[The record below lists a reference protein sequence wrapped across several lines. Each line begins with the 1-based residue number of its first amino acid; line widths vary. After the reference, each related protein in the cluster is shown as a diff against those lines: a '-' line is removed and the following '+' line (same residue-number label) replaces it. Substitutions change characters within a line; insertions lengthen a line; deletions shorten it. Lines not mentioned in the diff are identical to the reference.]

1 MVKFLYKVRSKRG
14 ASAVLLTCIFIS
26 LVTAAGAVGEAASRK
41 ASVTVAE
48 CTLETAGR
56 SVLAGY
62 DRGLKERY
70 ALFGYELDEREI
82 CEEIKLM
89 SEEPLKSFPLTECR
103 ILELSVEKSGYCL
116 ADIELFGAQIEEI
129 MKYKIFTDRISE
141 FTGFLTSASDAVD
154 LLSDQERKKESL
166 EEAKEA
172 MRKAREDT
180 DTEEN
185 PKDADGNFSGVDFDT
200 ADSVHDMLKKLKED
214 AEDGKEEGETENRVL
229 RNGKI
234 TEALPSVLEGCS
246 ENSVFSGVLSSLS
259 KFTEF
264 TDLGNLKSEI
274 YINEYILEYFSKNT
288 DEPGTDRF
296 FSNEVEYILYGSDSD
311 RDNYKRSKRA
321 IRTVRT
327 ALNMAYIYR
336 SPQMVQETLS
346 LAESLTPGP
355 LAPLTQLLII
365 AAWSSLES
373 YNDMKNLEAGN
384 RIPLMKSS
392 ATWKISLSFVRS
404 GEFSEGMIENDSRG
418 GLSYGSYLKLL
429 LLTEDTETKL
439 LRMMDLIQI
448 NMKGSERKD
457 FVLSNLF
464 CGFIVRAQLEKRSI
478 CAGIGTA
485 QTSVRMVHT
494 Y

>member
-1 MVKFLYKVRSKRG
+1 M
-14 ASAVLLTCIFIS
+14 
-26 LVTAAGAVGEAASRK
+26 
-41 ASVTVAE
+41 
-48 CTLETAGR
+48 
-56 SVLAGY
+56 
-62 DRGLKERY
+62 
-70 ALFGYELDEREI
+70 
-82 CEEIKLM
+82 
-89 SEEPLKSFPLTECR
+89 
-103 ILELSVEKSGYCL
+103 
-116 ADIELFGAQIEEI
+116 
-129 MKYKIFTDRISE
+129 
-141 FTGFLTSASDAVD
+141 
-154 LLSDQERKKESL
+154 
-166 EEAKEA
+166 
-172 MRKAREDT
+172 
-180 DTEEN
+180 
-185 PKDADGNFSGVDFDT
+185 
-200 ADSVHDMLKKLKED
+200 
-214 AEDGKEEGETENRVL
+214 
-229 RNGKI
+229 
-234 TEALPSVLEGCS
+234 
-246 ENSVFSGVLSSLS
+246 
-259 KFTEF
+259 
-264 TDLGNLKSEI
+264 KSEI

-311 RDNYKRSKRA
+311 RDNYKRAKRA

-384 RIPLMKSS
+384 RIPLVKSS
-392 ATWKISLSFVRS
+392 ATWKISLSSVRS